1 MVGCPSAGP
10 CESSVR
16 QATWHVGVSENRLG
30 EIIAVPLQ
38 RRRTIWVRQGR
49 FLCATGSVHYR
60 WKPSYVHYL
69 QGRGSVEPEFENP
82 VGRYHLT
89 FTALERQGLLLL
101 HASGDAFVRDLADGE
116 SILVRPASLLYWD
129 AETDLSLHLEYA
141 YVPASPRGASAQGT
155 ARSGS
160 GCAARAGWPCSR
172 LTSRL
177 RTPAP
182 LTTGPS
188 PHGIAGQPRPLRR
201 SRNEYLRPSF

>member
-69 QGRGSVEPEFENP
+69 QGKG
-82 VGRYHLT
+82 
-89 FTALERQGLLLL
+89 
-101 HASGDAFVRDLADGE
+101 
-116 SILVRPASLLYWD
+116 
-129 AETDLSLHLEYA
+129 
-141 YVPASPRGASAQGT
+141 
-155 ARSGS
+155 
-160 GCAARAGWPCSR
+160 
-172 LTSRL
+172 
-177 RTPAP
+177 
-182 LTTGPS
+182 
-188 PHGIAGQPRPLRR
+188 
-201 SRNEYLRPSF
+201 

>member
-69 QGRGSVEPEFENP
+69 QGRGSVEPEFEYP

-101 HASGDAFVRDLADGE
+101 HASGDAFMRDLADGE

-141 YVPASPRGASAQGT
+141 YVPGKPTRRKL
-155 ARSGS
+155 ARYSTI
-160 GCAARAGWPCSR
+160 W
-172 LTSRL
+172 LRL
-177 RTPAP
+177 R
-182 LTTGPS
+182 GPGRVAVQS
-188 PHGIAGQPRPLRR
+188 AYEQ
-201 SRNEYLRPSF
+201 NEYLRPSF